1 MKTGISHGKWLDM
14 WGTKTEDAA
23 LTAIYEDLIIRYSEA
38 QRHYHNLDHIEACLE
53 EFNEVNHSLTHPFET
68 WLALWFHD
76 AVYDPR
82 GKDNEDAS
90 KEYAERALSGL
101 LETDSMNRISRW
113 IMSTKHDHPVNSMDE
128 KLIMDIDLAIL
139 GRDEQTFEEY
149 EKGVRM
155 EYGWVPEDRFS
166 KGRTEILNGFLER
179 DSLYQTVY
187 FREKYEEKAREN
199 LHHSISLLKI
209 GN

>member
-1 MKTGISHGKWLDM
+1 MKTVVSLGKWLDM

-23 LTAIYEDLIIRYSEA
+23 LTAIYEDLIIRYNEA

-53 EFNEVNHSLTHPFET
+53 EFNEVNHFLTHSFDT

-101 LETDSMNRISRW
+101 LETDSMNRISRL
-113 IMSTKHDHPVNSMDE
+113 IMSTKHEASARDDDE
-128 KLIMDIDLAIL
+128 QYLMDIDLAIL

-155 EYGWVPEDRFS
+155 EYGWVPEDRFR

-179 DSLYQTVY
+179 DSIYQTDH
-187 FREKYEEKAREN
+187 FREKYEETAREN
-199 LHHSISLLKI
+199 LRHSISSLNI
-209 GN
+209 DI